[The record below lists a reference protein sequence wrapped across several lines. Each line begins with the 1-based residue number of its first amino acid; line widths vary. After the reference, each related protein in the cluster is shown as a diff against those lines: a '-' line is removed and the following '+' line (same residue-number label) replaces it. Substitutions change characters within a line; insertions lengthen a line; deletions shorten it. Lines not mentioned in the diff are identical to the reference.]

1 MITPICRAYFVYI
14 FQRNISLKVNFVSH
28 PIYEYLCSTFSLSPH
43 VCKTGHNYVDW
54 IIDTLSTAHTK
65 QTERHKNSDHIQSPK
80 WFFKRYIYEQY
91 DISFIFL
98 KGLEYYL
105 FIGAR
110 IIICMHIFVFTHTH
124 AHMQVY
130 FEGFDLAAL
139 RCSLCVILLR
149 SSLRAMP
156 WWTCDN
162 FPVSP
167 PLIFIDRVLITWG
180 RKILDRFHV
189 RWHQT
194 NALPT
199 KTVHKKS
206 KYGSYR
212 LYDYMTSLESSIRY
226 IILFSLQTHSPCFL
240 PGWIPPVHWSSPSVR
255 QVLCLHMVQPAGTWN
270 IWPDKY

>member
-1 MITPICRAYFVYI
+1 M
-14 FQRNISLKVNFVSH
+14 
-28 PIYEYLCSTFSLSPH
+28 
-43 VCKTGHNYVDW
+43 
-54 IIDTLSTAHTK
+54 
-65 QTERHKNSDHIQSPK
+65 
-80 WFFKRYIYEQY
+80 
-91 DISFIFL
+91 
-98 KGLEYYL
+98 
-105 FIGAR
+105 
-110 IIICMHIFVFTHTH
+110 CMHIFVFTHTH

-199 KTVHKKS
+199 KTVNKKS

-212 LYDYMTSLESSIRY
+212 LYDSIRY

-240 PGWIPPVHWSSPSVR
+240 PGWVPPVHWSTPSVR
-255 QVLCLHMVQPAGTWN
+255 QVLCLHMVQPAGTRN
-270 IWPDKY
+270 ICSDKY

>member
-1 MITPICRAYFVYI
+1 MITPICPAYFVYI
-14 FQRNISLKVNFVSH
+14 FQRNISLKVNFVSR

-43 VCKTGHNYVDW
+43 VCKTRHNYVDW
-54 IIDTLSTAHTK
+54 IIDTLSTAP
-65 QTERHKNSDHIQSPK
+65 HKTNRETQEFWSH
-80 WFFKRYIYEQY
+80 

-98 KGLEYYL
+98 KGLEYYF

-110 IIICMHIFVFTHTH
+110 IIMCMHIFVYTHTH

-149 SSLRAMP
+149 SSPRAMP

-199 KTVHKKS
+199 KTVNKKS

-212 LYDYMTSLESSIRY
+212 LYDYMTSSNPRY
-226 IILFSLQTHSPCFL
+226 VT
-240 PGWIPPVHWSSPSVR
+240 
-255 QVLCLHMVQPAGTWN
+255 
-270 IWPDKY
+270 

>member
-1 MITPICRAYFVYI
+1 M
-14 FQRNISLKVNFVSH
+14 
-28 PIYEYLCSTFSLSPH
+28 
-43 VCKTGHNYVDW
+43 
-54 IIDTLSTAHTK
+54 
-65 QTERHKNSDHIQSPK
+65 
-80 WFFKRYIYEQY
+80 
-91 DISFIFL
+91 
-98 KGLEYYL
+98 
-105 FIGAR
+105 
-110 IIICMHIFVFTHTH
+110 CMHIFVFTHTH
-124 AHMQVY
+124 AYMQVY

-139 RCSLCVILLR
+139 WCSLCVISLR

-199 KTVHKKS
+199 KKVNKKS

-212 LYDYMTSLESSIRY
+212 LYDYMTPSNPWYVAWYCIPFKLIPFVFFQDEFHPFIEALLPYVKSFAYTWFNLQVREISDLININLVLLLWRKMCFSSSFYQVKYGGPAFVRIFDQWIFCSFWSKKMDRESYKRSW
-226 IILFSLQTHSPCFL
+226 LTNQDHPCTGGKAEVLQEAREEDESRGGEAL
-240 PGWIPPVHWSSPSVR
+240 
-255 QVLCLHMVQPAGTWN
+255 
-270 IWPDKY
+270 